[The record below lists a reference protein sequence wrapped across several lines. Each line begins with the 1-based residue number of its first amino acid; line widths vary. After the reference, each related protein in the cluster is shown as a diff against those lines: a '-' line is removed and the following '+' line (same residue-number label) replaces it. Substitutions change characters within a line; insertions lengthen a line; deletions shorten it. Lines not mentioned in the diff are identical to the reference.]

1 MQKVTL
7 KAEARS
13 ATGKGTAR
21 GLRRSGSI
29 PAVIY
34 KSGKAEALTLD
45 HKEMITFIN
54 KTRGE
59 KVLITMDFGGNQRLA
74 LMKEYQVDPVDNTLL
89 HADFME
95 IALDETV
102 RVPIRIKL
110 IGEAIGVKRDK
121 GILER
126 QLREVEVEALANNI
140 PGHLELDITELA
152 AGSTLH
158 VSDIVI
164 PDGVKMLTDLS
175 DPVASVN
182 MPKIVVEE
190 EVEEEEGA
198 EEAAEGEKA
207 EGEAEGEGE
216 KKPEEKPEEKKEK

>member
-7 KAEARS
+7 KAEART

-21 GLRRSGSI
+21 SLRRGGSI

-34 KSGKAEALTLD
+34 KEGKSDVLTLN
-45 HKEMITFIN
+45 HKEMINFIN

-59 KVLITMDFGGNQRLA
+59 KVLITLDFGGNTKLA

-95 IALDETV
+95 IAMDVAV
-102 RVPIRIKL
+102 RVPIKIKL
-110 IGEAIGVKRDK
+110 VGEAIGIKRDK

-126 QLREVEVEALANNI
+126 QLRELEVEALPVNI
-140 PGHLELDITELA
+140 PGHLELDITELG
-152 AGSTLH
+152 AGETLH
-158 VSDIVI
+158 VSDIAA
-164 PDGVKMLTDLS
+164 PEGVKILSEMS

-182 MPKIVVEE
+182 LPKVQVEE
-190 EVEEEEGA
+190 EVEGEEGA

-207 EGEAEGEGE
+207 EGEGE
-216 KKPEEKPEEKKEK
+216 KAEEKKPEEKKEK

>member
-34 KSGKAEALTLD
+34 RAGKAEALTLN
-45 HKEMITFIN
+45 HKEMINFIN

-59 KVLITMDFGGNQRLA
+59 KVLITIDFGSNQKLA

-95 IALDETV
+95 IAMDEMV
-102 RVPIRIKL
+102 KVPIKVKL
-110 IGEAIGVKRDK
+110 IGEAIGIKRDK

-126 QLREVEVEALANNI
+126 HMREVEVEALPNNI
-140 PGHLELDITELA
+140 PGHLEMDVTELA

-158 VSDIVI
+158 VSDIVV
-164 PDGVKMLTDLS
+164 PDGVKILAEMS
-175 DPVASVN
+175 DSVASVN
-182 MPKIVVEE
+182 MPKVQVEE
-190 EVEEEEGA
+190 EVEVEEGA
-198 EEAAEGEKA
+198 EEAAAAEGEKA
-207 EGEAEGEGE
+207 EGEDE
-216 KKPEEKPEEKKEK
+216 KKSEEKKEK

>member
-21 GLRRSGSI
+21 SLRRGGSI

-34 KSGKAEALTLD
+34 KSGKAESLTLN

-59 KVLITMDFGGNQRLA
+59 KVLITLDFGGGQKLA
-74 LMKEYQVDPVDNTLL
+74 LMKEYQVDPVDNTLI

-95 IALDETV
+95 IAMDETV
-102 RVPIRIKL
+102 RVPIKVKL
-110 IGEAIGVKRDK
+110 LGEAIGIKRDK

-126 QLREVEVEALANNI
+126 QLREVEVEALPNNI

-152 AGSTLH
+152 AGSTMH
-158 VSDIVI
+158 VSDIVV
-164 PDGVKMLTDLS
+164 PEGVKILSDIS

-182 MPKIVVEE
+182 LPKIQVEE

-198 EEAAEGEKA
+198 EEAAPAEGEKA
-207 EGEAEGEGE
+207 EGEGE
-216 KKPEEKPEEKKEK
+216 KKAEEKKEK

>member
-21 GLRRSGSI
+21 SLRRGGSI

-34 KSGKAEALTLD
+34 KGGKAEALTLN

-59 KVLITMDFGGNQRLA
+59 KALITLDFGSDKRLA

-95 IALDETV
+95 IDMNVMV
-102 RVPIRIKL
+102 RVPIKVKL
-110 IGEAIGVKRDK
+110 MGEAIGIKRDK

-126 QLREVEVEALANNI
+126 QIREVEVEALPNNI
-140 PGHLELDITELA
+140 PGHLELDITGLA
-152 AGSTLH
+152 AGSALH
-158 VSDIVI
+158 VSDLVA
-164 PDGVKMLTDLS
+164 PEGVRILTEMS
-175 DPVASVN
+175 DPVASVTL
-182 MPKIVVEE
+182 PKVQVEE
-190 EVEEEEGA
+190 EAAAEEGA
-198 EEAAEGEKA
+198 EEAAAGEGEKA
-207 EGEAEGEGE
+207 QDKDE
-216 KKPEEKPEEKKEK
+216 KSEEKKEK

>member
-21 GLRRSGSI
+21 SLRRSGSI

-34 KSGKAEALTLD
+34 RAGKAEALTLN
-45 HKEMITFIN
+45 HKEMINFIN

-59 KVLITMDFGGNQRLA
+59 KALITMDFGSGQKLA

-95 IALDETV
+95 IAMDETV

-110 IGEAIGVKRDK
+110 LGEAIGVKRDK

-126 QLREVEVEALANNI
+126 QLREVEVEALPDAI
-140 PGHLELDITELA
+140 PGHLELDVTELA

-158 VSDIVI
+158 VSDIIV
-164 PDGVKMLTDLS
+164 PEGVKILSEMS

-182 MPKIVVEE
+182 MPKLQVEE
-190 EVEEEEGA
+190 EVEEEVEEGEEGA
-198 EEAAEGEKA
+198 AAEGEKA
-207 EGEAEGEGE
+207 EGEGE
-216 KKPEEKPEEKKEK
+216 KAEDKKPEEKKEQ